1 MWIRFT
7 CYTIFNVKVHQKKCQ
22 SPSSITPNTNII
34 NLHDIS
40 TIHVP
45 KSFTLYEV
53 KSPFLDVTWANTPF
67 CNLYVNSFQGQ
78 NYYFVIYE
86 KIYNLTIK
94 TSYILLKTNLEVLT
108 IKMTYGMFKSNHWI
122 NYSQVKIQLLYTI
135 PMIETRNMWL
145 QLINCD

>member
-1 MWIRFT
+1 MLHNLQ
-7 CYTIFNVKVHQKKCQ
+7 CQSPSKKNVKVHQVLPLTQ
-22 SPSSITPNTNII
+22 ISSICT
-34 NLHDIS
+34 IS
-40 TIHVP
+40 AWFIVLFTVP

-67 CNLYVNSFQGQ
+67 CNLYVNSLQGQ
-78 NYYFVIYE
+78 NYHFVIYK